1 MKVMS
6 RTCTFKALS
15 TCWCGAC
22 EMETRQAGTLTIRR
36 TWRSVKSIDTN
47 FSTDHSPD
55 SHQREAE
62 GFGKRAARSS
72 HSEPYTKVHGNATV
86 QERPF
91 HRTWSLHKRQLPMV
105 MHPHPKP
112 WSHSSCPGK
121 KETAEGENV
130 FHRVWLTDVGKRGR
144 WNRHKKKEFYEKQD
158 QEMQSKLP
166 HDLKFCC
173 TDTHYKYWTHLLEGG
188 VKAGGQEKL
197 DYGYRGPSS
206 TKQHFYLGKFENV
219 KHYQRILRTG
229 YFDPVTKQLRELQL
243 DDRDEWLGF
252 VVLLELNNNSWL
264 GLTLRSWLQ
273 LELRWAKCGSFD
285 LYRPK
290 HTASMPQLGA
300 DFELLRDTY
309 QGEVHISTGMTSR
322 EDVDK
327 IIEFW
332 ERGKGDAKNRVVLYA
347 CTSAYPVQF
356 KDVCLLEIARLKE
369 QYEDRVKAIGFSGH
383 HLGIAID
390 IAAYVLG
397 ATWIERHF
405 TKDRTWKGTD
415 HAASLEFPGLSKL
428 IRDLR
433 ATTVS
438 LSYKDGILDVEKEQE
453 AKLKWGFYNA
463 RPKEAAKDATAKDA
477 EAEC

>member
-1 MKVMS
+1 M
-6 RTCTFKALS
+6 
-15 TCWCGAC
+15 
-22 EMETRQAGTLTIRR
+22 
-36 TWRSVKSIDTN
+36 
-47 FSTDHSPD
+47 
-55 SHQREAE
+55 
-62 GFGKRAARSS
+62 
-72 HSEPYTKVHGNATV
+72 
-86 QERPF
+86 ERPSK
-91 HRTWSLHKRQLPMV
+91 RTRLHYAPAKVIAEIGCNHQG
-105 MHPHPKP
+105 
-112 WSHSSCPGK
+112 S
-121 KETAEGENV
+121 KETAKEL
-130 FHRVWLTDVGKRGR
+130 LTLAKEAGATVGKLQK
-144 WNRHKKKEFYEKQD
+144 RHPKELLTEEIISLNPTLIKVGSPSNLHW
-158 QEMQSKLP
+158 EMQ
-166 HDLKFCC
+166 
-173 TDTHYKYWTHLLEGG
+173 
-188 VKAGGQEKL
+188 
-197 DYGYRGPSS
+197 
-206 TKQHFYLGKFENV
+206 
-219 KHYQRILRTG
+219 
-229 YFDPVTKQLRELQL
+229 
-243 DDRDEWLGF
+243 
-252 VVLLELNNNSWL
+252 
-264 GLTLRSWLQ
+264 
-273 LELRWAKCGSFD
+273 
-285 LYRPK
+285 
-290 HTASMPQLGA
+290 
-300 DFELLRDTY
+300 ELLRDTY